1 MLIRWAAVGFI
12 LGQFLLALAVTMLLP
27 IGWGLVFG
35 GGGLEALVWSALVT
49 AACGGS
55 LLAALPRP
63 KRELKQREALALVVL
78 AWFVAAAFGALPF
91 IWSGYFRS
99 VTDAVFESASGF
111 TTTGAT
117 ILTDVE
123 VLPEPIQLWRC
134 FSHWLGGMG
143 IVLLGIA
150 ILPLVGHGGMPLYR
164 AEFSG
169 AKSEKLKP
177 RIAETVM
184 SLYKLYV
191 AFTVAEFFALRLA
204 GMTWFEALCH
214 TFSTLGTGGFSTR
227 NASVGGFNSPAIEWI
242 VILFMLM
249 AGASFVQHYRL
260 FVERRARTFFTDF
273 EVRAYLLIALA
284 AAALIAP
291 TLIWFNGFDAARAIR
306 GAAFQVSSIITTTG
320 FGTENFELWYPLA
333 QMILFGLMF
342 VGGCTGSTAGGLK
355 VARFVL
361 LARVVGREFRRM
373 VERHGVF
380 TVRLGGTVTPETTI
394 QSLLSLIYLAM
405 VVLAVSCLLLSA
417 QGVDLLTSIAASVA
431 CMFNIGPGF
440 GTVGPAENY
449 AHLPALS
456 KWVLMVCMVA
466 GRLEFYTLIVL
477 LTPDFWK
484 K

>member
-1 MLIRWAAVGFI
+1 VLIRWAAVGYI
-12 LGQFLLALAVTMLLP
+12 LGQLLLALAVSMLLP

-35 GGGLEALVWSALVT
+35 GGGLEALVGSALAT

-63 KRELKQREALALVVL
+63 ERELKQREALALVVL

-99 VTDAVFESASGF
+99 VTDAVFEATSGF

-143 IVLLGIA
+143 IVLLGLA
-150 ILPLVGHGGMPLYR
+150 ILPLVGHGGMSLYR

-177 RIAETVM
+177 RIAETAL

-191 AFTVAEFFALRLA
+191 AFTVAEVLALRLA
-204 GMTWFEALCH
+204 GMTWFEALSH

-227 NASVGGFNSPAIEWI
+227 NASVGGFQSPAIEWI
-242 VILFMLM
+242 IIVFMLM

-260 FVERRARTFFTDF
+260 FVERKPRTFFADF
-273 EVRAYLLIALA
+273 EVRAYLLVALA

-291 TLIWFNGFDAARAIR
+291 TLILFNGFDADRAIR
-306 GAAFQVSSIITTTG
+306 AAAFQVTSIITTTG
-320 FGTENFELWYPLA
+320 FGSEDFELWYPLA
-333 QMILFGLMF
+333 QMILLGLMF
-342 VGGCTGSTAGGLK
+342 VGGCTGSTAGGIK
-355 VARFVL
+355 VSRSVL

-380 TVRLGGTVTPETTI
+380 TVRLGGRVIPEVTI
-394 QSLLSLIYLAM
+394 QSLLNLVYLAF
-405 VVLAVSCLLLSA
+405 VVLAVSCLLLAA
-417 QGVDLLTSIAASVA
+417 QGVDLLTSIAATVA

-440 GTVGPAENY
+440 GSVGPTENY

-456 KWVLMVCMVA
+456 KWVLTVCMVA
-466 GRLEFYTLIVL
+466 GRLEFYTLIVI

-484 K
+484 R

>member
-1 MLIRWAAVGFI
+1 VLIRWDAVGHI
-12 LGQFLLALAVTMLLP
+12 LGQFLLALGATMLLP
-27 IGWGLVFG
+27 IGWGLATG
-35 GGGLEALVWSALVT
+35 ERGLEALVWATLVT
-49 AACGGS
+49 GACGGS
-55 LLAALPRP
+55 MVAVLPRP
-63 KRELKQREALALVVL
+63 ERELKQREALALVVL
-78 AWFVAAAFGALPF
+78 AWIVASVFGALPF

-99 VTDAVFESASGF
+99 FTDAVFETASGF

-150 ILPLVGHGGMPLYR
+150 VLPLVGHGGMSLYR

-177 RIAETVM
+177 RIAETAL

-191 AFTVAEFFALRLA
+191 AFTVAEIIALRLA
-204 GMTWFEALCH
+204 GTTWFEALCH
-214 TFSTLGTGGFSTR
+214 SFSTLGTGGFSTR
-227 NASVGGFNSPAIEWI
+227 NASVGGFQSPAVEWI
-242 VILFMLM
+242 VIVFMLI
-249 AGASFVQHYRL
+249 AGMSFVQHYRL
-260 FVERRARTFFTDF
+260 FVERRVRGFFTDF
-273 EVRAYLLIALA
+273 EVRAYLMVALA
-284 AAALIAP
+284 TTALITP
-291 TLIWFNGFDAARAIR
+291 SLVLFNGYDLERAVR
-306 GAAFQVSSIITTTG
+306 GAAFQVGSILTTTG

-355 VARFVL
+355 VSRFVL

-380 TVRLGGTVTPETTI
+380 TVRLGGRVVPETTI
-394 QSLLSLIYLAM
+394 QSLLNLIYLAF
-405 VVLAVSCLLLSA
+405 VVLAVSSLLLAA
-417 QGVDLLTSIAASVA
+417 QGVDLLTSLAATVA

-440 GTVGPAENY
+440 GAVGPAENY
-449 AHLPALS
+449 AHLPSLS
-456 KWVLMVCMVA
+456 KWVLMVCMIA
-466 GRLEFYTLIVL
+466 GRLEFYTLIVI

>member
-1 MLIRWAAVGFI
+1 MLIRWEAVGFI
-12 LGQFLLALAVTMLLP
+12 LGQFLLALAATMLLP
-27 IGWGLVFG
+27 IGWGVVFG
-35 GGGLEALVWSALVT
+35 GGGLQALVWAALVT
-49 AACGGS
+49 ATCGGS

-63 KRELKQREALALVVL
+63 ERELKQREALALVVL
-78 AWFVAAAFGALPF
+78 AWFAVAAFGSLPF
-91 IWSGYFRS
+91 VWSGYFRS

-123 VLPEPIQLWRC
+123 VLSEPIQLWRC

-143 IVLLGIA
+143 IVLLGLA
-150 ILPLVGHGGMPLYR
+150 ILPLVGHGGMSLYR

-169 AKSEKLKP
+169 AKSEQLKP
-177 RIAETVM
+177 RIAETVL

-214 TFSTLGTGGFSTR
+214 AFSTLGTGGFSTR
-227 NASVGGFNSPAIEWI
+227 NASVGGFHNPAIEWI
-242 VILFMLM
+242 VIVFMLI
-249 AGASFVQHYRL
+249 AGVSFVQHYRL
-260 FVERRARTFFTDF
+260 FVERRPRSFFTDF
-273 EVRAYLLIALA
+273 EVRAYLLVALA
-284 AAALIAP
+284 TAALITP
-291 TLIWFNGFDAARAIR
+291 TLILFNGLDTVRAIR
-306 GAAFQVSSIITTTG
+306 GAAFQVSAIITTTG
-320 FGTENFELWYPLA
+320 FGTEDFELWYPLA
-333 QMILFGLMF
+333 QMLLFGLMF

-355 VARFVL
+355 VSRFVL

-380 TVRLGGTVTPETTI
+380 NVRLGGRVVPEVTI
-394 QSLLSLIYLAM
+394 QSLLNLIYLAI
-405 VVLAVSCLLLSA
+405 VVLAVSCLLLAA

-440 GTVGPAENY
+440 GSVGPAENY

-466 GRLEFYTLIVL
+466 GRLEFYTLIVI
-477 LTPDFWK
+477 LTPGFWK